1 MTNAALMQA
10 VFSIIDKVFG
20 GVLASRVQCQ
30 QCQMV
35 SSTYES
41 MNDLSVEVD
50 NGLMGVVSSVQQ
62 ALAKF
67 VKPEVMA
74 ADNAYHCEHCK
85 R

>member
-1 MTNAALMQA
+1 MCFVALQA
-10 VFSIIDKVFG
+10 VYTIVDRVFG

-30 QCQMV
+30 SCGQV
-35 SSTYES
+35 SSTYDA

-50 NGLMGVVSSVQQ
+50 DGLRGVVSSVQQ

-67 VKPEVMA
+67 VEPEVMA
-74 ADNAYHCEHCK
+74 AENAYHCEHCK